1 MDGACGTGV
10 GNKAKTLFLI
20 RGGKIAQWLRAPD
33 PTDPSDQPGGTTS

>member
-20 RGGKIAQWLRAPD
+20 RDGKIAQWLRAPD